1 MKYGYARV
9 STDDQ
14 SPALQLTA
22 LKRAGCK
29 TVFKDEGLSGA
40 TTKRPALLRCL
51 KKLEHGDTLT
61 VWKLDRLGRSLRDLI
76 AMLDDL
82 KRRGVKFRSLTEAID
97 TETPT
102 GRAMWQMIGVLAEL
116 EKSLISERTRAGVK
130 AAQRRGVKFRSLTE
144 AIDTETP
151 TGRAMWQMIGV
162 LAELERSL
170 ISERTRAGVKAAQR
184 RGVKFGRKAKLSRQQ
199 IDHARKLIDDGQ
211 RREDVAALLNVDRTT
226 LYRALAA

>member
-14 SPALQLTA
+14 TPALQLA
-22 LKRAGCK
+22 PLKKAGCNA
-29 TVFKDEGLSGA
+29 VFKDDGLSGA

-51 KKLEHGDTLT
+51 KKLEHGDTLV

-76 AMLDDL
+76 TMLDDL
-82 KRRGVKFRSLTEAID
+82 KH
-97 TETPT
+97 
-102 GRAMWQMIGVLAEL
+102 
-116 EKSLISERTRAGVK
+116 
-130 AAQRRGVKFRSLTE
+130 RGVKFRSLTE

-170 ISERTRAGVKAAQR
+170 ISERTRAGVKDAKR
-184 RGVKFGRKAKLSRQQ
+184 RGVKFGRKPKLTPQQ
-199 IDHARKLIDDGQ
+199 IDHARKLIDAGEH
-211 RREDVAALLNVDRTT
+211 RREDVAALLKVDRTT
-226 LYRALAA
+226 LYRALAG